1 VTGIAAG
8 FRSIDREAD
17 AGRFVAYLDAQ
28 SSNWFWQLRKR
39 ESIDALRLR
48 PGDRGLDV
56 GCGLGDEVRTMAAE
70 VGDDGLAFGVD
81 ASRTLLLEARRRTE
95 AGMHAFFSL
104 ADAHTLPFPDGTFSG
119 VRAERTLQ
127 HVSEPGGVLAD
138 MARVLE
144 PGGRLAAIEPDWD
157 TLVIDAEPLD
167 LTRMFCRGWTEGV
180 RHPNIGRELVGL
192 LSHAGLT
199 KIEVWPVTWLI
210 PSFEVADQ
218 QFSISEMAEAVVE
231 REWATAEDAARW
243 FDDVHEREDHREFF
257 AAVTYFFVTALKP
270 DEASALS

>member
-1 VTGIAAG
+1 MTGIAAG

-56 GCGLGDEVRTMAAE
+56 GCGLGDEVRTMGAE
-70 VGDDGLAFGVD
+70 VGDRGVAMGVD
-81 ASRTLLLEARRRTE
+81 ASRMLLHEAHRRVQPG
-95 AGMHAFFSL
+95 APASFAV
-104 ADAHTLPFPDGTFSG
+104 ADAHALPFGDGTFSG

-127 HVSEPGGVLAD
+127 HVAQPEGVIAD

-144 PGGRLAAIEPDWD
+144 PGGRLAVIEPDWD
-157 TLVIDAEPLD
+157 TLVIDAEPLE
-167 LTRMFCRGWTEGV
+167 LTRMFCRSWTEGV
-180 RHPNIGRELVGL
+180 RHPNIGRELVGM
-192 LSHAGLT
+192 LSHAELT

-218 QFSISEMAEAVVE
+218 QFSISDMAKIVVE
-231 REWATAEDAARW
+231 REWATPDDAAHW
-243 FDDVHEREDHREFF
+243 FDDVHDREEHREFF

-270 DEASALS
+270 ST